1 MNEISPLIQ
10 GTPESSLTFSD
21 DTVRG
26 GRSAA

>member
-1 MNEISPLIQ
+1 MNEIGPPIQ

-26 GRSAA
+26 WRSAA